1 MRWNKI
7 VMSPPRFTN
16 HLNGLLSL
24 LLFFLLLLPSTTLL
38 AASALRRKS
47 PEIAV
52 FRPPFRPRYIS
63 RSLSFLCLA
72 LPPAFLGQLKLLPSA
87 FLMRASFKTKIS
99 SGSSTLPPAASPPP
113 SPRERSSNPSPP
125 PHMHFSL
132 LFASSLPLSPFPPQ
146 PQPRHRSK

>member
-113 SPRERSSNPSPP
+113 CFAKEAQTQAL
-125 PHMHFSL
+125 PHTCIFLSSL
-132 LFASSLPLSPFPPQ
+132 LLPFPFPLSPLSLNPD
-146 PQPRHRSK
+146 RSK